1 MRVIMGLGNPGGAYE
16 KTRHNAGFRVI
27 DELAIRWG
35 VQLSQYECSSRLW
48 RTSWHG
54 EHVCLMQPQT
64 YMNRSGEAAACL
76 CETSQVQRTD
86 FVVVYDDLDLPLG
99 RLRIK
104 RTGGSG
110 GHGGIASI
118 MAALAGSDFA
128 RIKIGIGRPPARLDP
143 ADFVLQPFTRDE
155 EAFILPAAQHAA
167 TAVEAVLAE
176 GLDRAMAL
184 FNGADSMRPASP
196 VQRA

>member
-1 MRVIMGLGNPGGAYE
+1 MRVIIGLGNPGWRYE
-16 KTRHNAGFRVI
+16 KTRHNMGFRVI
-27 DELAIRWG
+27 DELAIRWE
-35 VQLSQYECSSRLW
+35 VRLSQYECSSRLG
-48 RTSWHG
+48 RTSRHG
-54 EHVCLMQPQT
+54 EHVSLMQPQT

-76 CETSQVQRTD
+76 CETYQLQPTD

-104 RTGGSG
+104 RTGGPG

-118 MAALAGSDFA
+118 IAALAGSDFA
-128 RIKIGIGRPPARLDP
+128 RIKIGIGRPSARLDP

-167 TAVEAVLAE
+167 AAVEAVLAE
-176 GLDRAMAL
+176 GLERAMAS
-184 FNGADSMRPASP
+184 FNGVESMRYASP
-196 VQRA
+196 GRVV

>member
-1 MRVIMGLGNPGGAYE
+1 MHVIMGLGNPGRRYE

-27 DELAIRWG
+27 NELATRWR
-35 VQLSQYECSSRLW
+35 VQLSQYQCSSRLG
-48 RTSWHG
+48 RTSRHG
-54 EHVCLMQPQT
+54 EDVSLIQPQT

-76 CETSQVQRTD
+76 CETYQLQRTD
-86 FVVVYDDLDLPLG
+86 FVVVYDDLDLPVG

-104 RTGGSG
+104 RAGGSG
-110 GHGGIASI
+110 GHAGIASI
-118 MAALAGSDFA
+118 MAALAGADFA

-143 ADFVLQPFTRDE
+143 ADFVIQPFTRDE

-176 GLDRAMAL
+176 GLDRAMAS
-184 FNGADSMRPASP
+184 FNGVDSMRQASP
-196 VQRA
+196 AQGE

>member
-1 MRVIMGLGNPGGAYE
+1 MRVIIGLGNPGRRYE
-16 KTRHNAGFRVI
+16 KTRHNMGFRVI

-35 VQLSQYECSSRLW
+35 VQLSQYECSSRLG
-48 RTSWHG
+48 RTSRHG
-54 EHVCLMQPQT
+54 EHVSLMQPQT

-76 CETSQVQRTD
+76 CETYQLQPTD
-86 FVVVYDDLDLPLG
+86 FVVVYDDLDLSLG

-118 MAALAGSDFA
+118 IAALAGSDFA

-143 ADFVLQPFTRDE
+143 VDFVLQPFTREE

-167 TAVEAVLAE
+167 AAVEAVLAE
-176 GLDRAMAL
+176 GLERAMAS
-184 FNGADSMRPASP
+184 FNGVDSMRHASP
-196 VQRA
+196 AQGE

>member
-1 MRVIMGLGNPGGAYE
+1 MGLGNPGRRYE
-16 KTRHNAGFRVI
+16 KTRHNMGFRVI

-35 VQLSQYECSSRLW
+35 VQLSQYKCSSRLG

-54 EHVCLMQPQT
+54 ELVCLMQPQT
-64 YMNRSGEAAACL
+64 YVNGSGKAAACL
-76 CETSQVQRTD
+76 CETYQLQRTD
-86 FVVVYDDLDLPLG
+86 FVVVYDDLDLPLR

-118 MAALAGSDFA
+118 MVALAGSDFA
-128 RIKIGIGRPPARLDP
+128 RIKMGVGRPTAELDP

-155 EAFILPAAQHAA
+155 EAFTLPAARYAA
-167 TAVEAVLAE
+167 TVVEAVLAE
-176 GLDRAMAL
+176 GLDRAMASI
-184 FNGADSMRPASP
+184 NGVERMRHANPA
-196 VQRA
+196 

>member
-1 MRVIMGLGNPGGAYE
+1 MGLGNPGRRYE

-27 DELAIRWG
+27 NELATRWG
-35 VQLSQYECSSRLW
+35 VQLSQCECSSRLG
-48 RTSWHG
+48 RTSRHA
-54 EHVCLMQPQT
+54 EDVSLIQPQT

-76 CETSQVQRTD
+76 CETYQLQRTD

-99 RLRIK
+99 RLPIK
-104 RTGGSG
+104 RAGGAG
-110 GHGGIASI
+110 GHTGIASI
-118 MAALAGSDFA
+118 MAALAGADFA

-143 ADFVLQPFTRDE
+143 ADFVIQPFTRDE

-176 GLDRAMAL
+176 GLDRAMAS
-184 FNGADSMRPASP
+184 FNGVDSMRQASP
-196 VQRA
+196 AQGE